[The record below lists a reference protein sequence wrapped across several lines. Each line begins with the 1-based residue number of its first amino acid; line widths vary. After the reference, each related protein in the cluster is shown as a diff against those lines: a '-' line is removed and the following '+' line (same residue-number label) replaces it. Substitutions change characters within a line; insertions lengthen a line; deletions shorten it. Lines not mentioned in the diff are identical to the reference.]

1 MAKAKTMYDHA
12 LQLRLSSATV
22 EQIDDAIL
30 TYKTLNGFTRS
41 GFIRKAIR
49 YVLYNLE
56 NDPEA
61 KEDMA
66 I

>member
-12 LQLRLSSATV
+12 LQLRLPSATV

-41 GFIRKAIR
+41 SFIRKAIR